1 MYVYVHC
8 MNVCT
13 NVMCTEMREYMK
25 HEFVV
30 GRKNIMFDDS
40 HQRPDLAGETNI
52 IDSGCR
58 LFSLRAGKR

>member
-1 MYVYVHC
+1 MCMHTACTYVLMSC
-8 MNVCT
+8 A
-13 NVMCTEMREYMK
+13 EYIK